1 MTVLW
6 DPYQPK
12 STSMRYDEDNH
23 TDSTDND
30 RKNDNVDNYHHNN
43 ADDDVA
49 FTAPDN
55 WEYVYDIEVWHKKA
69 VMHA

>member
-12 STSMRYDEDNH
+12 SSNDEDHH
-23 TDSTDND
+23 TDSDIKD
-30 RKNDNVDNYHHNN
+30 DNVDNHHHNN

-49 FTAPDN
+49 FTAPEN

-69 VMHA
+69 VMHAW